1 MKLNLKQLETFIW
14 VADLGSFR
22 RTAERLNT
30 TQPNISSRIASLE
43 EALGITLM
51 ERDAGSV
58 RLTARGQE
66 LLEKARQVMRSVDD
80 FVEAADSKGLYQD
93 RIRVGVTEMVAH
105 TWLDDFL
112 KEFKQRYPN
121 VMLELSVD
129 LATNLER
136 ELVDRTLDLTFQS
149 GPFAHQVSGNLEL
162 GSFPMVWVAS
172 PNMGLP
178 KTKQIGHTDFQK
190 FPIITHAKNTIAYQE
205 VSEHF
210 SRLFGGSSN
219 SVRLSPSSNLLVA
232 VKMVADGYG
241 IGALLEPLVQKQLT
255 SGELIQ
261 LSYAWHPKK
270 LAFFARFDQ
279 HNSGKLIKDAGNI
292 AQKISTDFASQFA
305 IR

>member
-43 EALGITLM
+43 DALGITLM

-80 FVEAADSKGLYQD
+80 FVEAADSKSLYQD

-112 KEFKQRYPN
+112 KAFKQRYPN
-121 VMLELSVD
+121 AMLELSVD
-129 LATNLER
+129 LAANLER
-136 ELVDRTLDLTFQS
+136 ELLDNTLDLTFQS
-149 GPFAHQVSGNLEL
+149 GPFTQQVSGNLDL

-172 PNMGLP
+172 PDLGLSASTP
-178 KTKQIGHTDFQK
+178 LDRSDFNR
-190 FPIITHAKNTIAYQE
+190 FSVITHAKNTIAYQE
-205 VSEHF
+205 VSDHF
-210 SRLFGGSSN
+210 SGVSSCPN
-219 SVRLSPSSNLLVA
+219 ILPSSNLLVA
-232 VKMVADGYG
+232 VKMVADSYG
-241 IGALLEPLVQKQLT
+241 LGALLEPLVQEHLNAKTLVKLNYQWT
-255 SGELIQ
+255 
-261 LSYAWHPKK
+261 PKD
-270 LAFFARFDQ
+270 LAFHARFDQ
-279 HNSGKLIKDAGNI
+279 QRSGNLIKEAAEI
-292 AQKISTDFASQFA
+292 AQGISKQFA
-305 IR
+305 GQFE